1 LGYERYF
8 FIDRYFKLFNSTP
21 QAIRDAMHTLAVN
34 SNIDKLEK
42 IAYPLKHLTV
52 ENLYSV
58 MATYTKPWQL
68 KDIFTDDFL
77 ETIPQNFDYLSLQDI
92 DTQNLEDMFDNFSRI
107 DFYRYLPDDILTKV
121 DRASMGYSLEARV
134 PLLDHRLVEF
144 AYSLPTEI
152 KLKGGAKSI
161 LKDILFTESLNLL
174 SW

>member
-1 LGYERYF
+1 MLLSKFTKEHVTVALSGDGGDELFLGYERYF

-77 ETIPQNFDYLSLQDI
+77 ETY
-92 DTQNLEDMFDNFSRI
+92 T
-107 DFYRYLPDDILTKV
+107 TK
-121 DRASMGYSLEARV
+121 
-134 PLLDHRLVEF
+134 F
-144 AYSLPTEI
+144 
-152 KLKGGAKSI
+152 
-161 LKDILFTESLNLL
+161 
-174 SW
+174 